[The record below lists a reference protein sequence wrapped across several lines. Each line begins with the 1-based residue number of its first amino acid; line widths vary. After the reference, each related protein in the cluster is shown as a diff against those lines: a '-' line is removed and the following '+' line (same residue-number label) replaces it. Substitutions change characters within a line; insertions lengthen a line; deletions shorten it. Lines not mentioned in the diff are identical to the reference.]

1 MSTTVIVA
9 LAGLVILM
17 LIAGVLGSMLLRGG
31 REEQVDWATA
41 AQPSFDAPAAAP
53 PVAMLATA
61 APVEQSV
68 PDYTQLT
75 PGGQYVTGHVGETV
89 YLAPDGTAWT
99 MQADSSFVR
108 TS

>member
-1 MSTTVIVA
+1 M
-9 LAGLVILM
+9 LV
-17 LIAGVLGSMLLRGG
+17 AGVLATMLLRGG

-41 AQPSFDAPAAAP
+41 QPSFEAPAAAP
-53 PVAMLATA
+53 PVAMPAV
-61 APVEQSV
+61 APVAQMV
-68 PDYTQLT
+68 PDYTHLT

>member
-1 MSTTVIVA
+1 
-9 LAGLVILM
+9 
-17 LIAGVLGSMLLRGG
+17 MLLRGG

-53 PVAMLATA
+53 PEAMAATA
-61 APVEQSV
+61 APLAQSV

>member
-1 MSTTVIVA
+1 M
-9 LAGLVILM
+9 LV
-17 LIAGVLGSMLLRGG
+17 AGVLATMLLRGG
-31 REEQVDWATA
+31 REEQTDWGT
-41 AQPSFDAPAAAP
+41 AQPSFEAPAAAP
-53 PVAMLATA
+53 PPVAMAPAAA
-61 APVEQSV
+61 APVAQMV
-68 PDYTQLT
+68 PDYTHLT